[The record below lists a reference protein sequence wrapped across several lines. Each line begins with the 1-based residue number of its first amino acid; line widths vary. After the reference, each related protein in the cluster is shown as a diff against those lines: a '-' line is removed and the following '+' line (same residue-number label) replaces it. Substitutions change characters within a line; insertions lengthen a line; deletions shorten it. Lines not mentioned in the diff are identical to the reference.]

1 MPLSHN
7 LWTPVLPDQA
17 RRPSPLGSEDPQ
29 GSSPGRTLRGV
40 PTVSWLLLGLLT
52 GRLCPDPHP
61 SICLPGSHTIPSWP
75 EK

>member
-17 RRPSPLGSEDPQ
+17 RRPSPWAQ
-29 GSSPGRTLRGV
+29 RTLRGV
-40 PTVSWLLLGLLT
+40 PTVSWLLLGLLM